1 MGEIFDKL
9 RIQCR
14 MQIFEKMSQ
23 SALNQVLTLPDYRT
37 QKMLQIPLKII
48 DLQND
53 FNILVAKQWNIR
65 ISVPMSYIRL
75 FENLAVLEKWY
86 GMESR
91 SVMEPAVLL
100 LVSLP
105 CTIGIELR
113 SHIFQR
119 GGSFMAL

>member
-1 MGEIFDKL
+1 
-9 RIQCR
+9 
-14 MQIFEKMSQ
+14 MQIFKKVSQ
-23 SALNQVLTLPDYRT
+23 SALNHVLILQKYRT
-37 QKMLQIPLKII
+37 QKMLQIPLKNI

-53 FNILVAKQWNIR
+53 FNMLVAKQWKII
-65 ISVPMSYIRL
+65 ISVTMSYSRL
-75 FENLAVLEKWY
+75 FENRAVLEKWY

-113 SHIFQR
+113 SHGVRIWR
-119 GGSFMAL
+119 RYSAE

>member
-1 MGEIFDKL
+1 
-9 RIQCR
+9 
-14 MQIFEKMSQ
+14 
-23 SALNQVLTLPDYRT
+23 
-37 QKMLQIPLKII
+37 
-48 DLQND
+48 
-53 FNILVAKQWNIR
+53 
-65 ISVPMSYIRL
+65 MSYIRL

-113 SHIFQR
+113 SYIYIYILCIIKNGRSESKKVNF
-119 GGSFMAL
+119 

>member
-1 MGEIFDKL
+1 
-9 RIQCR
+9 
-14 MQIFEKMSQ
+14 
-23 SALNQVLTLPDYRT
+23 
-37 QKMLQIPLKII
+37 
-48 DLQND
+48 
-53 FNILVAKQWNIR
+53 
-65 ISVPMSYIRL
+65 MSYIRL

-113 SHIFQR
+113 SFAELFLRFVRPFQTTNCHA
-119 GGSFMAL
+119 SHCFLLCYELY

>member
-1 MGEIFDKL
+1 
-9 RIQCR
+9 
-14 MQIFEKMSQ
+14 
-23 SALNQVLTLPDYRT
+23 
-37 QKMLQIPLKII
+37 MLQIPLKII

-53 FNILVAKQWNIR
+53 FNILVAKQWTII

-86 GMESR
+86 GMEGR

-113 SHIFQR
+113 SNVDCFAFSCVSAMMLSISAEILSSYSC
-119 GGSFMAL
+119 GLC